1 VGPIELEIGK
11 LAEKGE
17 KVMDSMRADFSRLN
31 QLMAETR
38 LLELEITEG
47 MFGAVFTDEQ
57 RTRMQN
63 QIEELKKLTA
73 DS

>member
-1 VGPIELEIGK
+1 LGPIEVELGK
-11 LAEKGE
+11 LLEKGE
-17 KVMDSMRADFSRLN
+17 KVVSDLGRLN

-38 LLELEITEG
+38 LRELEITEG

-57 RTRMQN
+57 RTRMQK